1 MPHLPMTI
9 ALRSISCTEE
19 TDEVGADEPFVIV
32 TACDLGALVPTV
44 NCVLYG
50 PFGDVDKGETHAT
63 LPLLPGLPGVLANH
77 PLVRRPFWPVN
88 GQATAPLPNP
98 DERTIFIASLVENDD
113 GKPEAARTLVQ
124 VAATAALAGSTTVA
138 RPLRVRRLIEAID
151 GALKV
156 PTGAPNFDDLVGSR
170 ELALTPQDT
179 DFTGSGA
186 RRMRSLSFAGDGG
199 RYTARFDLVAP

>member
-9 ALRSISCTEE
+9 ALRSITCNEE

-32 TACDLGALVPTV
+32 TACDLGTLVPTV

-50 PFGDVDKGETHAT
+50 PFSDVDKGETHAT
-63 LPLLPGLPGVLANH
+63 LPLLPGLPGVFANSPH
-77 PLVRRPFWPVN
+77 FRRTFWPVN

-113 GKPEAARTLVQ
+113 GSPEAARTLVQ
-124 VAATAALAGSTTVA
+124 VAATAALAGSTAVS
-138 RPLRVRRLIEAID
+138 RPIRVQRLIEAIG
-151 GALKV
+151 GALRV

-179 DFTGSGA
+179 DFAGPGA
-186 RRMRSLSFAGDGG
+186 RRTRSLSFAGDGG